1 MGIRIK
7 FNCAKCNRPYEKDSS
22 DVYKQRKKYG
32 ENYCKVCGYKIGM
45 QNSTK
50 TKYGSIRS
58 YDIIQIPCSICG
70 KIRIITRNSAKFSN
84 RCHNCSSSENSKKL
98 WLDPNFKLKISL
110 AVHNFWINNRQLY
123 MKVFQTNKFKNK
135 LSNISIELWK
145 SEEFRKKMYEI
156 FESSKFKQK
165 LSNSTTELWKTKEFR
180 ESMQLI
186 YTSDEFKKRMSKT
199 SKEYYVQNKEK
210 IIERLKSE
218 KVLKRL
224 REVCSTKEHRDR
236 TSINSIKLWQ
246 RDEYRQKLLKSLAIS
261 RFKSQISQKSKIQ
274 DILYS
279 ILDDLKIKYIKEYPI
294 GYYNIDC
301 FIPIKYL
308 LIEVQGD
315 YWHSLEKNIRRDK
328 SKATYLKTYFPE
340 YDLKYLWEHEF
351 DNKDRIINLL
361 KYWLG
366 IKNQELIN
374 FNFKDIQERIIDYKE
389 AELFISKYHYAGR
402 IGRSGINLGYYLGD
416 ELITTIIYVN
426 PTRQETAT
434 KQGMF
439 YKEVLEL
446 NRLAIHPQYQ
456 VKNLAS
462 HLISR
467 SINYIKQSKPEIKL
481 LVSFADST
489 FNHDGTIYKASNWIL
504 SGEVLPDYWYADD
517 RGYICHKKT
526 LWNKASSLKMTESE
540 YCLKFNY
547 MKVWGEKKFRY
558 LYKIS

>member
-1 MGIRIK
+1 M
-7 FNCAKCNRPYEKDSS
+7 
-22 DVYKQRKKYG
+22 
-32 ENYCKVCGYKIGM
+32 
-45 QNSTK
+45 
-50 TKYGSIRS
+50 
-58 YDIIQIPCSICG
+58 
-70 KIRIITRNSAKFSN
+70 
-84 RCHNCSSSENSKKL
+84 
-98 WLDPNFKLKISL
+98 
-110 AVHNFWINNRQLY
+110 
-123 MKVFQTNKFKNK
+123 
-135 LSNISIELWK
+135 
-145 SEEFRKKMYEI
+145 
-156 FESSKFKQK
+156 
-165 LSNSTTELWKTKEFR
+165 
-180 ESMQLI
+180 
-186 YTSDEFKKRMSKT
+186 
-199 SKEYYVQNKEK
+199 
-210 IIERLKSE
+210 
-218 KVLKRL
+218 
-224 REVCSTKEHRDR
+224 
-236 TSINSIKLWQ
+236 
-246 RDEYRQKLLKSLAIS
+246 
-261 RFKSQISQKSKIQ
+261 
-274 DILYS
+274 
-279 ILDDLKIKYIKEYPI
+279 
-294 GYYNIDC
+294 
-301 FIPIKYL
+301 
-308 LIEVQGD
+308 
-315 YWHSLEKNIRRDK
+315 
-328 SKATYLKTYFPE
+328 
-340 YDLKYLWEHEF
+340 
-351 DNKDRIINLL
+351 
-361 KYWLG
+361 
-366 IKNQELIN
+366 LIN